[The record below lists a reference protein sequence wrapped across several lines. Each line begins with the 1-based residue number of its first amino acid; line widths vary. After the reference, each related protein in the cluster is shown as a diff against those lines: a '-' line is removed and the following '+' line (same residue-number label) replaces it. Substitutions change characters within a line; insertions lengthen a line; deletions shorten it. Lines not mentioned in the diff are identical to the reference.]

1 MILAL
6 KGFARMTARD
16 GRSDVLQTDPATA
29 DGGPAEA
36 ASFIADAVAEL
47 AQLSRT
53 HRLDM
58 LTHLLEMTQLE
69 ADDFARRQTRPG
81 HF

>member
-1 MILAL
+1 
-6 KGFARMTARD
+6 MTARD
-16 GRSDVLQTDPATA
+16 SRSDVLQTDPATA

-36 ASFIADAVAEL
+36 ANFIAEAVAEL

-53 HRLDM
+53 HRLGM

-69 ADDFARRQTRPG
+69 AEDFARRQARPG
-81 HF
+81 RF